1 MTMFDFKNTI
11 KLLTLSAGMTALVST
26 LSGCNQASAYQ
37 TSQALNPSSGDIPK
51 AIVQNVK
58 QTFQAKFVYGDWR
71 FQGTEVTNNSINAYI
86 QIPNKLDMSE
96 DQQQAYINQMICP
109 TAQQTDFWNELA
121 THELWVHIYTYDKR
135 SSVQSQCK
143 NPRV

>member
-1 MTMFDFKNTI
+1 MLNLKKAI
-11 KLLTLSAGMTALVST
+11 KLFAFSAVISMLAGTLSA
-26 LSGCNQASAYQ
+26 CNKASAYQ
-37 TSQALNPSSGDIPK
+37 TSQALNASNGDIPK
-51 AIVQNVK
+51 TIVQNVK

-109 TAQQTDFWNELA
+109 AAQQTDFWNELA

-135 SSVQSQCK
+135 SSVQAQCK
-143 NPRV
+143 KPNV